1 MVGNAPQAF
10 KGYAAQNRGG
20 MLMTYPD
27 GGMMPPQDQQM
38 MQQQMMQE
46 QQMQQQGGQEQMMQ
60 MVQQVAQML
69 MQGAQPEQIMQQLVQ
84 AGVPQEQAQQII
96 QVAMQELQGQQQQQP
111 MQGQKQMMP
120 QQGMMSSGGKLPREI
135 LRARAEAHMSP
146 KEASNY
152 VNNYSSGGNMYAVGG
167 PPYDLPGM
175 ADMNTLEYNPI
186 NTYLTNLNTPNY
198 VNNQGNTSS
207 ILSRMSNSQLSN
219 NQPLNIKSSFN
230 SPSNKQYYTS
240 PAVNSTTDGSH
251 SMFTTSEDGY
261 QVPYYDSSLDQNT
274 NAAAASGFNFSG
286 PPVIDIPSSDQYSVG
301 ELTDDSRFWDDETE
315 YPTVGTAKTP
325 NGMGMNFKN
334 AQQMGNQ
341 ITTILQNQKS
351 NNPNNINQNTNNSS
365 NLLSGIGMASGLIGP
380 LAHLINN
387 KKPKPFNYV
396 KPTPTTLN
404 PTAALAVARKFANDK
419 YNKAAYTIKQNSP
432 TSGSHLANTLV
443 NTQNAAMNDALAGAT
458 IQSGYDRENAN
469 IYNTFAQNNAAI
481 SNKNIDEMRAD
492 KGNYATQNT
501 NAFYNLGANIQGGIR
516 NMNQGRMD
524 DLIANNIGTSNYK
537 LVGNKII
544 YELNGKTIVKSLDDL
559 QTT

>member
-1 MVGNAPQAF
+1 MYSSYAGGGPMVGNAPQAF

-20 MLMTYPD
+20 MLMNYAD

-46 QQMQQQGGQEQMMQ
+46 QQMQQQQMQQAPQQQMQQQGGQEQMIQ

-111 MQGQKQMMP
+111 MQGQEQMMP

-135 LRARAEAHMSP
+135 LRARAKAHMSP
-146 KEASNY
+146 REAANY
-152 VNNYSSGGNMYAVGG
+152 VNNYSTGGY
-167 PPYDLPGM
+167 
-175 ADMNTLEYNPI
+175 YN
-186 NTYLTNLNTPNY
+186 
-198 VNNQGNTSS
+198 G
-207 ILSRMSNSQLSN
+207 
-219 NQPLNIKSSFN
+219 K
-230 SPSNKQYYTS
+230 KQYYDGS
-240 PAVNSTTDGSH
+240 IVDPTTDGSH

-261 QVPYYDSSLDQNT
+261 QVPYYDSSLDQNA
-274 NAAAASGFNFSG
+274 NAVAASGFNFSG

-404 PTAALAVARKFANDK
+404 STAALAIARKFANDK
-419 YNKAAYTIKQNSP
+419 YNSAAYTIKQNSP
-432 TSGSHLANTLV
+432 TSGSHLANTLI
-443 NTQNAAMNDALAGAT
+443 NAKNAGMTDAVTGAG
-458 IQSGYDRENAN
+458 IQSQYDRENAN

-481 SNKNIDEMRAD
+481 DNKKIDEMRAD
-492 KGNYATQNT
+492 LGNWRKENT
-501 NAFYNLGANIQGGIR
+501 NAFYNLGANIQGGVRDIKGSR
-516 NMNQGRMD
+516 IN
-524 DLIANNIGTSNYK
+524 DLIANNIGTTNYK